1 MPVHERLASQHGQTV
16 GGHALREKLTQ
27 SYGLVGET
35 FGSKVL
41 GKQSK

>member
-27 SYGLVGET
+27 QYGLAGET
-35 FGSKVL
+35 FGIEVL
-41 GKQSK
+41 WKQSK